1 MDPASPFIHKID
13 LGIIFLYLIVVM
25 AIGLHFARG
34 EKKSGASVKSVDYF
48 LAGKKLGWIAV
59 GFSLFASN
67 ISSTTL
73 IGLSGAAYATGISV
87 SNYEWMAA
95 IVLVFFSIFFI
106 PYYLGTNVFTMPEFL
121 ERRFDQRSRYYFS
134 GLTIVGNLFID
145 TAGTLFAGAFVLSEL
160 FGIDLLLAATV
171 LALIT
176 GFYTAA
182 GGLSAVVYTDIIQA
196 VILLIG
202 TTCIALLAYQ
212 KTGPWSEIVAN
223 TPSEL
228 LSVVRPIGDETMPW
242 TGLLI
247 GVPILG
253 FYFWCTNQFIVQRVL
268 GARDINHARWGSL
281 FGGFLKLTVLF
292 IMVYPGIMARQ
303 LYPDLARADAVFPT
317 MVTSLLP
324 LGLKGLILAGL
335 IAAIMSS
342 IDSTLHSVSTLVT
355 VDFVKKANPKLTPV
369 QLTRVG
375 RFTTVVFMIFSIAW
389 VPVVASSA
397 NLFAYLQEAL
407 AYLFPP
413 VAAIFIIGLFWK
425 RATGKGALAGLVFG
439 HAVAIVCF
447 ILTKFFQY
455 TLLHF
460 LEMAG
465 VFAAVSALTMGFV
478 SLLDAPPDPLQV
490 EKYTWSRK
498 RMKELTSGL
507 RACSWWQ
514 DYRIHSGSLLL
525 LTFLLVIF
533 NW

>member
-1 MDPASPFIHKID
+1 
-13 LGIIFLYLIVVM
+13 M
-25 AIGLHFARG
+25 AIGLYFASR
-34 EKKSGASVKSVDYF
+34 EKSSDLSARSVNYF
-48 LAGKKLGWIAV
+48 LAGKKLNWIAV

-73 IGLSGAAYATGISV
+73 IGLMGAAYATGISV

-95 IVLVFFSIFFI
+95 VVLVFFSVFLI
-106 PYYLGTNVFTMPEFL
+106 PYYVGTNIFTLPEFL

-134 GLTIVGNLFID
+134 GLTIIGNLFID

-160 FGIDLLLAATV
+160 FGINLMFAAIV
-171 LALIT
+171 LAVIT

-202 TTCIALLAYQ
+202 TTGIALLALQ
-212 KTGPWSEIVAN
+212 ETGPWHEVVAN
-223 TPSEL
+223 TPPEF
-228 LSVVRPIGDETMPW
+228 LSVVRPVSDETMPW

-268 GARDINHARWGSL
+268 GARDINHARWGAL
-281 FGGFLKLTVLF
+281 FGGLLKLSVLF
-292 IMVYPGIMARQ
+292 IMVYPGIMARH
-303 LYPDLARADAVFPT
+303 LYPNLARADAVFPT
-317 MVTSLLP
+317 MITSLLP

-355 VDFVKKANPKLTPV
+355 VDFVKKAKPKLTPS
-369 QLTRVG
+369 QLTKIG
-375 RFTTVVFMIFSIAW
+375 RLTTVSFMIFSIAW
-389 VPVVASSA
+389 VPVVAGST

-413 VAAIFIIGLFWK
+413 VTAIFIVGLFWK
-425 RATGKGALAGLVFG
+425 RATGNGALAGLTVG
-439 HAVAIVCF
+439 HGIAILCF

-455 TLLHF
+455 EFLHF

-465 VFAAVSALTMGFV
+465 IFAVLSAFAMVTF
-478 SLLDAPPDPLQV
+478 SLLDTSPNSLQV

-507 RACSWWQ
+507 KACSWWK